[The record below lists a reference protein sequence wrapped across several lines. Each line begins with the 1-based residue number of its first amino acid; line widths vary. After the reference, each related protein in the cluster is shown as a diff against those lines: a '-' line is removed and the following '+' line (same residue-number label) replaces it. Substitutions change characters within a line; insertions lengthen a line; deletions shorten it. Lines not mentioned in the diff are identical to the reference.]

1 LATLNG
7 SLFCFSETLLNLWK
21 QNTKQ
26 MKETNFSYL
35 ENGEVGIIQIDGD
48 RVVQLGLTIEQS
60 KMLQIFLASISQS
73 SPIVKM
79 GEEHDL
85 TLKHKAKKTKP
96 KKP

>member
-1 LATLNG
+1 MN
-7 SLFCFSETLLNLWK
+7 
-21 QNTKQ
+21 
-26 MKETNFSYL
+26 ETNFSYL

-85 TLKHKAKKTKP
+85 ILKHRAKKTKNQP
-96 KKP
+96 ND